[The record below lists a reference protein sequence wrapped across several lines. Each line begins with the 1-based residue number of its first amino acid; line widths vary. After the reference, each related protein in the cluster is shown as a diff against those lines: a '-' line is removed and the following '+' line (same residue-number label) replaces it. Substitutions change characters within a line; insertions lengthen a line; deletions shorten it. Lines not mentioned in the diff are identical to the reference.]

1 MDKQTTE
8 IKTTEQI
15 TKSFIE
21 ISKTMRYQKQLET
34 LFGKSIDGLMS
45 DLKLTTAT
53 KREVFAGNTTDKK
66 VIFGL
71 ILSNVMLKKE
81 AETNFINGLSD
92 IEAEQDI

>member
-1 MDKQTTE
+1 
-8 IKTTEQI
+8 
-15 TKSFIE
+15 
-21 ISKTMRYQKQLET
+21 
-34 LFGKSIDGLMS
+34 MS